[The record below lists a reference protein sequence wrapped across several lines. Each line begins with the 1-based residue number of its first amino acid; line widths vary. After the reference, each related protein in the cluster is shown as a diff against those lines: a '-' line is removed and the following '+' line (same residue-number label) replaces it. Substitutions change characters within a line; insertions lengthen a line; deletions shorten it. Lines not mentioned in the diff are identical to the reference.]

1 SNYVLYN
8 KDIEAIF
15 DTSYFI
21 KQIIPLEN
29 KNISFDRSNKILEN
43 LLDGIEDFKNN
54 ENWKLENTE
63 LELTNKFLELVEL
76 KKSEFESVKEVY
88 FKKIDL
94 IKQTNVTITTKNASL
109 NLKSREKEASNQ
121 RLVNL
126 KSNINSLF
134 NLLNRFQAHCLLIE
148 EYRYN

>member
-1 SNYVLYN
+1 ELIKESGKEEDYRTALDFFKGEKNNLYQLIEKLIDLYGELIDNLNSNYVLYN

-94 IKQTNVTITTKNASL
+94 IKQTNV
-109 NLKSREKEASNQ
+109 
-121 RLVNL
+121 
-126 KSNINSLF
+126 
-134 NLLNRFQAHCLLIE
+134 
-148 EYRYN
+148 